1 MDLDNRKY
9 EFRVFGW
16 ILKLDFYSLNYISK
30 ICFIFLVFQIL
41 RHVISKLAG
50 NREYV
55 IKICA
60 ATKSLSETYVYGL
73 PSEESRIFL
82 PEENCQ
88 MRTTSFQESIP
99 AELSA
104 GMIVG
109 AVCSCFFLLAAVIGY
124 IIWR

>member
-1 MDLDNRKY
+1 MNWI
-9 EFRVFGW
+9 EFFQLTKSDQW
-16 ILKLDFYSLNYISK
+16 SLTNDHLTTI
-30 ICFIFLVFQIL
+30 LVFQIL
-41 RHVISKLAG
+41 RQVISKLAG

-60 ATKSLSETYVYGL
+60 ATKSLSETEYVYGP
-73 PSEESRIFL
+73 PSGESRIFL

-88 MRTTSFQESIP
+88 MRTTSFQGMP

>member
-1 MDLDNRKY
+1 MYPPANHLRTKQDY
-9 EFRVFGW
+9 
-16 ILKLDFYSLNYISK
+16 
-30 ICFIFLVFQIL
+30 FQIL
-41 RHVISKLAG
+41 RQVISKLAG

-60 ATKSLSETYVYGL
+60 ATISLSETEYVYGP
-73 PSEESRIFL
+73 PSGESRIFL

-88 MRTTSFQESIP
+88 MRTTSFQGMP